1 MINNYYWISAPCFA
15 IVLVIILLKEYRW
28 LKSPDPLA
36 RSLYAMLFFAMLHSL
51 PVSAID
57 LCISKIVDDRIL
69 FFPMELVSLV
79 TSAVLF
85 VFWLNFILRYVK
97 ARPTF
102 FYGTITISALM
113 ALTGAMLV
121 VLNLCESN
129 SSPHPIVSYNVEIW
143 RKASILFRNAVMGFS
158 ILMALKR
165 IHHQL
170 RKKEKIKTR
179 YIASFIAAL
188 VPFAIDMM
196 FFGNT
201 PICSLTL
208 STSCLI
214 LYIYFAT
221 NERIEL
227 QHSKEM
233 FLENM
238 SHEIRT
244 TLNSVY
250 GFAQLLCLPEG
261 TWSAEE
267 RLSYA
272 SHIHNSY
279 NMLDMLLNDLM
290 VATRYDTHNY
300 TVQKEPTYV
309 MGVVADA
316 VNAVKVC
323 IPSSVEIH
331 ISSELP
337 NGFTIMSDGRRIRQI
352 VQNLLTNVS
361 QHIVEGKIQVRLMQK
376 GHTMKIIVT
385 AENPNSANESEQLKK
400 EEEMSITKHKTG
412 LGLRLLICRKIAKL
426 IGGSVKRE
434 TNYTK
439 GIKYEF
445 KLKASQVKPSANE
458 SVMPPKTDTVEAE
471 FRTLLSTQKK

>member
-1 MINNYYWISAPCFA
+1 MAS
-15 IVLVIILLKEYRW
+15 VV
-28 LKSPDPLA
+28 PL
-36 RSLYAMLFFAMLHSL
+36 
-51 PVSAID
+51 AID
-57 LCISKIVDDRIL
+57 L
-69 FFPMELVSLV
+69 M
-79 TSAVLF
+79 
-85 VFWLNFILRYVK
+85 FW
-97 ARPTF
+97 
-102 FYGTITISALM
+102 
-113 ALTGAMLV
+113 
-121 VLNLCESN
+121 
-129 SSPHPIVSYNVEIW
+129 
-143 RKASILFRNAVMGFS
+143 
-158 ILMALKR
+158 
-165 IHHQL
+165 
-170 RKKEKIKTR
+170 
-179 YIASFIAAL
+179 
-188 VPFAIDMM
+188 
-196 FFGNT
+196 GNI
-201 PICSLTL
+201 PLCSLTL

-214 LYIYFAT
+214 LYIYFVT
-221 NERIEL
+221 NEREEL

-290 VATRYDTHNY
+290 VATRYETHNY